1 MEYTIEFGTALVII
15 LIAAMVFWGIY
26 WKNEIKDVI
35 NQREKLKDCGKLGP
49 IQFSTVRKTDVIT
62 IKSLQHH
69 AESNKQLVSIRQAA
83 ARRQ

>member
-15 LIAAMVFWGIY
+15 LFAAMVFWGIY

-35 NQREKLKDCGKLGP
+35 NQREKLKVCTKLDP

-62 IKSLQHH
+62 IESLQHH
-69 AESNKQLVSIRQAA
+69 GEQITLRPGSRQSAA
-83 ARRQ
+83 QRQ

>member
-1 MEYTIEFGTALVII
+1 MEYTIEFGAALIVI
-15 LIAAMVFWGIY
+15 LLAAMAFWGVY
-26 WKNEIKDVI
+26 WKNEIRSTLT
-35 NQREKLKDCGKLGP
+35 QREKLKQCGVLEP

-69 AESNKQLVSIRQAA
+69 AESNKQPVSIRQAA